1 MLSRTFPRSVLFS
14 LRTASTELDLLDC
27 RRVRCLAPARQLGR
41 VCAGLEFAD
50 VRELMSGDLGHEL
63 FLVEEGIRQVAL
75 SVATQYFSNSHE
87 FDLHSLQ
94 LHAR

>member
-1 MLSRTFPRSVLFS
+1 MSRPR
-14 LRTASTELDLLDC
+14 
-27 RRVRCLAPARQLGR
+27 RQLGR

-50 VRELMSGDLGHEL
+50 VRELMSGDLGQEL

-87 FDLHSLQ
+87 FDLHSLH
-94 LHAR
+94 LLPGDPG